1 MSEGM
6 IVMEQ
11 IIPITTL
18 FLGALL
24 VSLAPRL
31 LSRRLAVVT
40 AQGLALSGI
49 ALVLALI
56 PNSWQTWLAGG
67 EAGDR
72 VLTFARELGLT
83 GLFFL
88 AGTRFDLKEV
98 WQSRR
103 VSFFVAGAGALLFV
117 TAVIAL
123 TLFGQNR
130 GVAITAAAAIVGASL
145 WLPGQISGSVNK
157 GALAVAAIKGA
168 GVGLVFLS
176 LAVLH
181 FYAVF
186 HALSGRAMT
195 RSAWTI
201 VALYEVVKLAVFFSF
216 ACFAADRFLARA
228 ESRVSPARTLIGYV
242 LIAVLI
248 FVLAVSFVGQLG
260 ALAWAFVSG
269 ALLTRSETGRRISE
283 SDQPVAIAVL
293 LSFAFLPLL
302 LQSHGRQLTS
312 SMLVFLAVIAAL
324 ACKYAA
330 VWVGARVGG
339 ATSTDAGRIA
349 AVALASGESAIVFL
363 GFSVTK
369 WMIESNFY
377 FGILAYAF
385 VSLLLSPVLWRFASS
400 FNGGLTEAQA
410 KDTPRRQRSPRR
422 RQMIASLII
431 SASLLTFA
439 SVARAQSP
447 AATEESDPVKRAMAR
462 IQSTVDERAAAAERV
477 LAAEQLVK
485 ESLEAKK
492 QGKHEHAKEA
502 LAQAEK
508 IVAETRASPHNFLAE
523 ALMRRVA
530 NERDAL
536 TPKPLT
542 PTFQPLPIARFG
554 KAVPRPVLARYSAY
568 RDTLGRI
575 LVEEKVPPELLAVA
589 LVESGFNPLALSPKG
604 ARGIWQFMPATA
616 TRYGLTVQ
624 PANDHR
630 THPEHST
637 RAAARYLRD
646 LYRQFGDWKLALA
659 AYNAGETRVQQIMD
673 RTGIRD
679 FDEMARRGLL
689 PLETRNYVP
698 SVLAIWTQLD
708 GINAKTRLT
717 GAPEKAEVVVDRP
730 ANQFIIYPGRG
741 ERNEQ

>member
-1 MSEGM
+1 MQ
-6 IVMEQ
+6 Q

-18 FLGALL
+18 LLSAML
-24 VSLAPRL
+24 VSLAARL
-31 LSRRLAVVT
+31 MQRRHLSGAT
-40 AQGLALSGI
+40 ALSLSFCGVALFLALM
-49 ALVLALI
+49 
-56 PNSWQTWLAGG
+56 PMHWQAWLAGG
-67 EAGDR
+67 ETGDR

-98 WQSRR
+98 WQSRCI
-103 VSFFVAGAGALLFV
+103 SLFVTGAGALLFV
-117 TAVIAL
+117 TAVITL
-123 TLFGQNR
+123 TVFGQNR
-130 GVAITAAAAIVGASL
+130 GVAITVAAAIVGASL
-145 WLPGQISGSVNK
+145 WLPGQISGSTNK
-157 GALAVAAIKGA
+157 GAMAAAPSKNAGAV
-168 GVGLVFLS
+168 LTFLS
-176 LAVLH
+176 LVVLH

-228 ESRVSPARTLIGYV
+228 ESRVSPARALIGYV
-242 LIAVLI
+242 LMAVLI
-248 FVLAVSFVGQLG
+248 FVLALSFVGQLG

-269 ALLTRSETGRRISE
+269 ALLRRSETGEKISK
-283 SDQPVAIAVL
+283 SDQPVVVAAL

-302 LQSHGRQLTS
+302 LQSHGRQLTGS
-312 SMLVFLAVIAAL
+312 ALVFFAVIAAL
-324 ACKYAA
+324 VCKYAA
-330 VWVGARVGG
+330 VWMGARVGG
-339 ATSTDAGRIA
+339 AASTDAGRIA
-349 AVALASGESAIVFL
+349 AVTLASGESAIVVL
-363 GFSVTK
+363 GFSMTR

-385 VSLLLSPVLWRFASS
+385 VSLLLSPALWRFAGS
-400 FNGGLTEAQA
+400 FNDGLTEAHA
-410 KDTPRRQRSPRR
+410 KDATRRERSPRR

-431 SASLLTFA
+431 SASLLTFV

-447 AATEESDPVKRAMAR
+447 TATDESDPVKRAMAR
-462 IQSTVDERAAAAERV
+462 IQSTVEERAAAAERV

-485 ESLEAKK
+485 ESLEAKQ
-492 QGKHEHAKEA
+492 QGRHDHAKEA

-508 IVAETRASPHNFLAE
+508 IVAETNASPHNFLAE
-523 ALMRRVA
+523 ALLRRVA
-530 NERDAL
+530 DERAAL
-536 TPKPLT
+536 NPAPVA
-542 PTFQPLPIARFG
+542 PTFQPLPIASFG
-554 KAVPRPVLARYSAY
+554 KAIPRPVLARYSAY

-589 LVESGFNPLALSPKG
+589 LVESGFNPMALSPKG
-604 ARGIWQFMPATA
+604 ARGIWQFMPITA
-616 TRYGLTVQ
+616 ARYGLIVQ

-659 AYNAGETRVQQIMD
+659 AYNAGETRVQQIID

-698 SVLAIWTQLD
+698 AVLAAWSQLSKQ
-708 GINAKTRLT
+708 KT
-717 GAPEKAEVVVDRP
+717 
-730 ANQFIIYPGRG
+730 
-741 ERNEQ
+741 EREGQ

>member
-1 MSEGM
+1 MQ
-6 IVMEQ
+6 Q

-18 FLGALL
+18 LLSAML
-24 VSLAPRL
+24 VSLAAKLMQRRH
-31 LSRRLAVVT
+31 LSGAT
-40 AQGLALSGI
+40 ALSLSFCGVALFLALM
-49 ALVLALI
+49 
-56 PNSWQTWLAGG
+56 PMHWQAWLAGG
-67 EAGDR
+67 ETGDR

-88 AGTRFDLKEV
+88 AGTRFDLQEV
-98 WQSRR
+98 WQARR
-103 VSFFVAGAGALLFV
+103 ISFFMAGAGALLFV
-117 TAVIAL
+117 TTVI
-123 TLFGQNR
+123 TLMIFGQDR
-130 GVAITAAAAIVGASL
+130 GAAITAAAAIVGASL
-145 WLPGQISGSVNK
+145 WLPGQLSFPNNK
-157 GALAVAAIKGA
+157 GGMAAASIKNAGA
-168 GVGLVFLS
+168 GLAFLS

-201 VALYEVVKLAVFFSF
+201 VALYEVVKLVVFFSF
-216 ACFAADRFLARA
+216 AYFAADRFLARA

-242 LIAVLI
+242 LIAVLV
-248 FVLAVSFVGQLG
+248 FVLALSFVGQLG

-269 ALLTRSETGRRISE
+269 TALSRSETGKKISK
-283 SDQPVAIAVL
+283 SDQPVVVAAL
-293 LSFAFLPLL
+293 LSFTLLPLL
-302 LQSHGRQLTS
+302 LQSHGRQLTDGIFIFFA
-312 SMLVFLAVIAAL
+312 LIAAL
-324 ACKYAA
+324 TYKFA
-330 VWVGARVGG
+330 VVWAGARVGG
-339 ATSTDAGRIA
+339 ASSADAGRIA
-349 AVALASGESAIVFL
+349 AVALASGESAIMVL
-363 GFSVTK
+363 GFSVTG

-377 FGILAYAF
+377 FGILIYAF
-385 VSLLLSPVLWRFASS
+385 VSLLLSSVLWRFASS
-400 FNGGLTEAQA
+400 FAGDLTEAQA
-410 KDTPRRQRSPRR
+410 QAAPRR
-422 RQMIASLII
+422 RQMLASLII
-431 SASLLTFA
+431 GASLLTFA
-439 SVARAQSP
+439 SVARAQSS

-462 IQSTVDERAAAAERV
+462 IQGTVDERAAAAERV

-485 ESLEAKK
+485 ESLAAKQ
-492 QGKHEHAKEA
+492 QGKHDRAKET

-508 IVAETRASPHNFLAE
+508 IVAEPSASQPNFLVE
-523 ALMRRVA
+523 ALLRRVA
-530 NERDAL
+530 DERVAL

-554 KAVPRPVLARYSAY
+554 KAIPRPVLARYSAY
-568 RDTLGRI
+568 RDALGRI

-616 TRYGLTVQ
+616 ARYGLTVQ

-698 SVLAIWTQLD
+698 AVLAAWSQLSKQ
-708 GINAKTRLT
+708 KT
-717 GAPEKAEVVVDRP
+717 
-730 ANQFIIYPGRG
+730 
-741 ERNEQ
+741 EREGQ